1 MLLHFLVPTGALRY
15 AEALELGTAAL
26 DHRGSAAVPA
36 HSCINAPYSTMCHT
50 QCADSGLL
58 VLCSVRITVLL
69 LFDAQLIREHG
80 GGFRPEQPSN
90 SL

>member
-15 AEALELGTAAL
+15 AEALERGTAAL

-50 QCADSGLL
+50 QCADCSF
-58 VLCSVRITVLL
+58 LCSVRTTVLL
-69 LFDAQLIREHG
+69 LL
-80 GGFRPEQPSN
+80 
-90 SL
+90 LL